1 MMQNTTI
8 ILKEPY
14 NNGNITYDK
23 IFMVQLDLGEINIMD
38 KWMSMKQLCAY
49 LGISRDTATKWINNK
64 SMPAHRIDRIWRFDK
79 DEIDEWMKNN
89 GKNASIS

>member
-1 MMQNTTI
+1 
-8 ILKEPY
+8 
-14 NNGNITYDK
+14 
-23 IFMVQLDLGEINIMD
+23 
-38 KWMSMKQLCAY
+38 MSMKQLCAY